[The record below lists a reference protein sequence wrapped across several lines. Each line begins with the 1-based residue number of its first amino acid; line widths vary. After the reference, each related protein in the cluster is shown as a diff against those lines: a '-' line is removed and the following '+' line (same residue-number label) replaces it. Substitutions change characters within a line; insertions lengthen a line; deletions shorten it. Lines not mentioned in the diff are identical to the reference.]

1 MKAVEG
7 DDFRADHVQRILELE
22 KALSASETTL
32 DAALRELDD
41 VARFLSHDLRAP
53 LRGIDGY
60 SQALLEEYGDKLD
73 AVGQAYLAYIYE
85 SGRLASAVLEKLI
98 RYIRAPRAVLKIE
111 VVNLSDLAQEL
122 MERLQN
128 AQPNRSATWVIMP
141 GMMAQTDFNQ
151 VRILLEYLLENAWKF
166 TAKHAEARLEVG
178 KFEEAGETVYF
189 VRDDGAG
196 FNMAYQDKLFQPF
209 QRLHNAYEFE
219 GAGMGLAVARRI
231 VERLG
236 GRIWAQGEVEKGATI
251 FFTLG
256 EQAVDQTEISTS

>member
-7 DDFRADHVQRILELE
+7 DDFRAAHLQRILELE
-22 KALSASETTL
+22 KALSASEAAL
-32 DAALRELDD
+32 KAALRELDD

-60 SQALLEEYGDKLD
+60 SQALLDEYGDKLD

-98 RYIRAPRAVLKIE
+98 HYIRVPRAVLKIE
-111 VVNLSDLAQEL
+111 AVNLSDLAQEL

-128 AQPNRSATWVIMP
+128 AQPDRAVSWVIAP
-141 GMMAQTDFNQ
+141 GMTAQTDFTQ
-151 VRILLEYLLENAWKF
+151 ARILLEYLLENAWKF
-166 TAKHAEARLEVG
+166 TAKHAEARLEAG
-178 KFEEAGETVYF
+178 KFEQAGETIYF

-196 FNMAYQDKLFQPF
+196 FNMAYRDKLFQPF

-236 GRIWAQGEVEKGATI
+236 GRIWAHGEVEKGATF

-256 EQAVDQTEISTS
+256 GQVNEEADNSTS